1 MMMPKVPQPPVPR
14 RRRIPLSRFWLDRRI
29 NFFLGGVCLL
39 VLVAAVL
46 SLWGGPRA
54 TPSVAGSSPAMHRE
68 RAQYYEGIGQIEE
81 AIREYQAALHLSPGE
96 PTLHKSLALLFE
108 RQGRFPDAVAS
119 YERYLEI
126 DSGAADG
133 SAIRTRIEVLRRTQ

>member
-1 MMMPKVPQPPVPR
+1 
-14 RRRIPLSRFWLDRRI
+14 
-29 NFFLGGVCLL
+29 
-39 VLVAAVL
+39 
-46 SLWGGPRA
+46 
-54 TPSVAGSSPAMHRE
+54 MHRE

-81 AIREYQAALHLSPGE
+81 AIREYQAALHLSPGK

-133 SAIRTRIEVLRRTQ
+133 SAIRTRIGVLRRTQ